1 MKIFSRIISVLFHPM
16 LMPSLG
22 LFLIFQAGT
31 HLSYIPF
38 EAKRIIFLTVFL
50 STCILPVSIL
60 PLLYQFRM
68 IKSFN
73 METPRERLLP
83 VFFTGFF
90 YYLGFMLLKKMGISG
105 IISNF
110 ILASLLAVFSAVVVT
125 IFWKI
130 SLHMIG
136 IGGVTGA
143 IMAIGIRYNLDLA
156 PWLTLLFLASGLTA
170 TARLH
175 LGAHNPA
182 QIYVGFMW
190 GLLIVFSS
198 VFM

>member
-1 MKIFSRIISVLFHPM
+1 M

-38 EAKRIIFLTVFL
+38 EAKRIIFLTVFV

-90 YYLGFMLLKKMGISG
+90 YYLGFMLLKKWVSQV
-105 IISNF
+105 
-110 ILASLLAVFSAVVVT
+110 L
-125 IFWKI
+125 
-130 SLHMIG
+130 
-136 IGGVTGA
+136 
-143 IMAIGIRYNLDLA
+143 
-156 PWLTLLFLASGLTA
+156 
-170 TARLH
+170 
-175 LGAHNPA
+175 
-182 QIYVGFMW
+182 
-190 GLLIVFSS
+190 
-198 VFM
+198 